1 MAHPAPSTCRKGT
14 LLRTRRLE
22 CSPRLL
28 WKRFREDV
36 DRAEPQRGRAI
47 FASGSPFAP
56 VTYGGRLYVPG
67 QSNNVYIFPGVG
79 LGVVASGAER
89 VTEDMFLIAAET
101 LAGQVTQESLHR
113 GSVFPPLHVIRDVS
127 ASIAVAVSRVALSSE
142 LTSLPLP
149 QDLAAHIRSLMYQPD
164 Y

>member
-1 MAHPAPSTCRKGT
+1 M
-14 LLRTRRLE
+14 
-22 CSPRLL
+22 
-28 WKRFREDV
+28 
-36 DRAEPQRGRAI
+36 
-47 FASGSPFAP
+47 
-56 VTYGGRLYVPG
+56 
-67 QSNNVYIFPGVG
+67 
-79 LGVVASGAER
+79 VASGAER

-101 LAGQVTQESLHR
+101 LAGQVTQESLDR
-113 GSVFPPLHVIRDVS
+113 GSVFPPLRLIRDVS